1 MLQGQRYNNPF
12 YLLCFTLIFLFFSN
26 DFPPMIKVT
35 AVITIKIP
43 KIMRGVNCSPNT
55 STPKN
60 KAVTGSNAPK
70 MAVGVEPI

>member
-1 MLQGQRYNNPF
+1 
-12 YLLCFTLIFLFFSN
+12 
-26 DFPPMIKVT
+26 MIKVT